1 MRPTFDEVVNVPDV
15 DASYQTFVA
24 EPVAVAVAKAVAVV
38 DDVFQPNST
47 LKNGGTKWLNKCL
60 EFKFSGHFA
69 MDTYDVEF
77 CDDLTNGGGDCICW
91 IFIEPKFG

>member
-1 MRPTFDEVVNVPDV
+1 MRLTFDEVVNVPDV

-47 LKNGGTKWLNKCL
+47 LENGRTK
-60 EFKFSGHFA
+60 
-69 MDTYDVEF
+69 
-77 CDDLTNGGGDCICW
+77 
-91 IFIEPKFG
+91 

>member
-47 LKNGGTKWLNKCL
+47 LKNGGTK
-60 EFKFSGHFA
+60 
-69 MDTYDVEF
+69 
-77 CDDLTNGGGDCICW
+77 
-91 IFIEPKFG
+91 